1 VIELIANATNEQRNA
16 LSTDLDKI
24 MKGNPRIVGEAA
36 AFDWAYLDKTLIGSA
51 SRNMHAVWRVI
62 CHFPYVSQPLKVPQ
76 YLIDAGVQI
85 ATYEG
90 TQKSPNFGDPLL
102 LEAFEQFITYAAK
115 RYDGDKRLGWI
126 QAGLLGKW
134 GEWHAASG
142 LLPKEAKDKVLS
154 WYIASWTKT
163 QVQVRYAEK
172 AAYDAGFG
180 RHDDFFT
187 IETLDGEANGGV
199 AGSWYYWPSTV
210 KSGQADYWKRGAM
223 GGETGGNQNTIFEPG
238 FPARTRNQQDFME
251 CVNVTHTTW
260 MFHHAVWNDNNRQ
273 GMTGVELANA
283 RFAHARMGYNFHVP
297 SVSVSVSSTNGQ
309 VDVDVTLTQIGV
321 APYYYDLGLGLS
333 CPDMS
338 KKILSGPEN
347 LIDQGASMIFS
358 FTGVPA
364 TESCLYALALTL
376 ESSYA
381 YSGRPIKFAQ
391 GNGALM
397 VRLPLPGR
405 DLPPAAPVV
414 VVPQPQ
420 ATVVAPKASPVSP
433 PKASPSAVAPK
444 ASSSVVAPQA
454 SPMAVGSS
462 PIVVAPRA
470 APTIVSPLASPV
482 AAASPMAGLTS
493 PVAAA
498 SPTAGMAAPVAVAWP
513 TAGLAAPT
521 ATSVEPPSDVTL
533 AAPVVASSP
542 TSAPVQPPAARAPTE
557 AVETSTRPRCR
568 LGCRLK
574 RIFKRSKA

>member
-1 VIELIANATNEQRNA
+1 
-16 LSTDLDKI
+16 

-90 TQKSPNFGDPLL
+90 NQKSPNFGDPLL
-102 LEAFEQFITYAAK
+102 LEAFEQLITYAAK

-134 GEWHAASG
+134 GEWHSANG

-187 IETLDGEANGGV
+187 IETLDGAANGGV
-199 AGSWYYWPSTV
+199 AGSWYYWPSIV
-210 KSGQADYWKRGAM
+210 KSGQTDYWKRGAM
-223 GGETGGNQNTIFEPG
+223 GGETGGANQGTIFEPG
-238 FPARTRNQQDFME
+238 FPARTKNKQDFME
-251 CVNVTHTTW
+251 CVNVAHTTW

-273 GMTGVELANA
+273 VMTGVELANA

-297 SVSVSVSSTNGQ
+297 SVSVSTSSTNGQ

-333 CPDMS
+333 CPGMS
-338 KKILSGPEN
+338 KQVLNGAEN

-358 FTGVPA
+358 FTGIPA
-364 TESCLYALALTL
+364 TESCLYALTLTL

-391 GNGALM
+391 GNGALT
-397 VRLPLPGR
+397 VRLPLPGGV
-405 DLPPAAPVV
+405 LPPVAPAAIA
-414 VVPQPQ
+414 PQPQ
-420 ATVVAPKASPVSP
+420 LTTVVAPKASPVSAP
-433 PKASPSAVAPK
+433 KASPSAIAPKASPSAV
-444 ASSSVVAPQA
+444 VVQP

-462 PIVVAPRA
+462 PA
-470 APTIVSPLASPV
+470 AISPQASPTIVSPQASPVASASPMAGLASPV
-482 AAASPMAGLTS
+482 AAAA
-493 PVAAA
+493 
-498 SPTAGMAAPVAVAWP
+498 PTAGLAAP

-521 ATSVEPPSDVTL
+521 ATLAAPPSDVAFPTS

-542 TSAPVQPPAARAPTE
+542 TSGAVQPPAERAPTN
-557 AVETSTRPRCR
+557 AGETSTRPRCR

-574 RIFKRSKA
+574 RIFKRSTA